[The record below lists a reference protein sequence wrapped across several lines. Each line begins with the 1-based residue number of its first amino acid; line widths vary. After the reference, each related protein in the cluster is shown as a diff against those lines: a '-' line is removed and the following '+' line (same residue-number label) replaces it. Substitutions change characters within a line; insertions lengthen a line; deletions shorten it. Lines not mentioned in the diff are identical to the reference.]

1 MRRVLVVA
9 AVLASL
15 LVPSGAYGQSSGVW
29 VTTRAEAQ
37 RDLLGERFAN
47 IATASCQPDKTSSS
61 GVFAGVRNWQRF
73 WCAGR
78 TRDSVAYRLRY
89 AVTGK
94 CDSCWTVTN
103 LTGTGVNHLRSAT
116 TTQPKKTNGSR
127 TGGTSGSCPS
137 GWYKNVYGNCR
148 PGPSA
153 DPGLVPGGPSAVCR
167 DGTYSYSQSR
177 SGTCSHPG
185 GVARW
190 L

>member
-1 MRRVLVVA
+1 VVA

-177 SGTCSHPG
+177 SGTCSHHG